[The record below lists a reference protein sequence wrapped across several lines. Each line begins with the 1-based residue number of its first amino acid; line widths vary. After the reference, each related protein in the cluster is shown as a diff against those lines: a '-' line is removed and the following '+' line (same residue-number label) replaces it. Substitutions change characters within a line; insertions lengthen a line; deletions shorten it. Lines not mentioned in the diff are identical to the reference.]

1 MAGKVILILPLTLKH
16 IYKFYTNI
24 SLSLS
29 AYMYICIFKLTN
41 NFYPQVPSF
50 KTVCHQGRS
59 YLKMFHCY
67 WVNNRRWPC
76 VWEIALARGE
86 ESPKYGW
93 NGKGLKKGGNTVQS
107 IKMDFAFNLHVNH
120 DSLQVTL
127 LYSLWNTFVSPLC
140 LQPDL
145 KEQL

>member
-67 WVNNRRWPC
+67 
-76 VWEIALARGE
+76 
-86 ESPKYGW
+86 
-93 NGKGLKKGGNTVQS
+93 
-107 IKMDFAFNLHVNH
+107 
-120 DSLQVTL
+120 
-127 LYSLWNTFVSPLC
+127 
-140 LQPDL
+140 
-145 KEQL
+145 